1 MIVIYIVLI
10 LVALLTLWLLMLRT
24 KRKKA
29 DFFGL
34 AGYHYAHRGLHGNGV
49 PENSMAAFRLAV
61 EHGYGA
67 ELDVHLTKDR
77 KLVVIHDE
85 SLQRTTGVQRK
96 VEECTY
102 DELCEY
108 RLEGTQEKIPLLQ
121 EVLML
126 FEGKTPLIIEIKAV
140 KGNHAELTRRVCE
153 LLVNY
158 PKLRFCIES
167 FDPRVVR
174 WLRKHRPE
182 IVRGQLSCNFIR
194 NRNHLPL
201 PLAVA
206 LTELA
211 LNFLTVP
218 HFVAYRFEDRKCLS
232 LRICRKIWGVQE
244 FSWTIRNKA
253 DAHIALADGAP
264 IIFES
269 FEA

>member
-10 LVALLTLWLLMLRT
+10 LAAPVGLWLLMLRT

-34 AGYHYAHRGLHGNGV
+34 AKYHYAHRGLHGNGV
-49 PENSMAAFRLAV
+49 PENSMAAFRLAA
-61 EHGYGA
+61 ERGYGA

-77 KLVVIHDE
+77 QLVVVHDE
-85 SLQRTTGVQRK
+85 SLERIAGVQRK

-102 DELCEY
+102 EELQAY
-108 RLEGTQEKIPLLQ
+108 RLEGTQEKIPRLQ
-121 EVLML
+121 EVLPL

-153 LLVNY
+153 LLVNF
-158 PKLRFCIES
+158 PKLQFCIES

-174 WLRKHRPE
+174 WLKKHRPE
-182 IVRGQLSCNFIR
+182 FIRGQLSRNFIR
-194 NRNHLPL
+194 NRNHLPIL
-201 PLAVA
+201 PAVL
-206 LTELA
+206 LTGLA

-218 HFVAYRFEDRKCLS
+218 HFIAYRFEDRQRLS
-232 LRICRKIWGVQE
+232 LRICRSVWGVQE

-253 DAHIALADGAP
+253 DAKTVLDDGVP
-264 IIFES
+264 IIFEY
-269 FEA
+269 FEP